1 MQAPLPPQ
9 SSSQLSSSTQETQLF
24 KDSSI
29 FERNDISDGYK
40 SGALVYRLNQVIKE
54 NEAQGVTTGVSL
66 VDLRTNR
73 TLLNHNENSV
83 QFAASVNKVPIAW
96 LVLQDL
102 RAGKF
107 KMTDTVSW
115 TVSDVRGGYG
125 VYDQAGAPTTAT
137 VQDVIYDMLNHSGNT
152 AVRVLVN
159 YELGGAV
166 AVNNRLAIY
175 PQLPNTRLQP
185 LDGNRFYVGNSTAK
199 ESLWVMEQLLAK
211 ADTYQTFMKK
221 AMETNI
227 FSYYGVRS
235 QLEGNDY
242 IVLVNKVGILD
253 DVDGN
258 NRHDTGIIYNT
269 KTHRAYGYSF
279 MTTTA
284 YDNTTGTAQAEHSLD
299 LMGRDVLR
307 FAGDKPQKQVK
318 ANSDAT
324 LFKAQQGQTTESKV
338 LY

>member
-1 MQAPLPPQ
+1 MQVSLPPQ
-9 SSSQLSSSTQETQLF
+9 SSAQSSSSIQETQTF
-24 KDSSI
+24 KNDSI
-29 FERNDISDGYK
+29 FQQKDISDGYK
-40 SGALVYRLNQVIKE
+40 SAALVYRLNQIIKE
-54 NEAQGVTTGVSL
+54 NESQGVTTSVSL
-66 VDLRTNR
+66 TDLQTSRA
-73 TLLNHNENSV
+73 LLNHNENTV

-107 KMTDTVSW
+107 KMTDTVTW
-115 TVSDVRGGYG
+115 TASDVRAGYG
-125 VYDQAGAPTTAT
+125 VYDQAGAPVSAT

-166 AVNNRLAIY
+166 KVNERLATY

-185 LDGNRFYVGNSTAK
+185 LDGNRFYVGNSTSK
-199 ESLWVMEQLLAK
+199 ESLWVMQKLLSK
-211 ADTYQTFMKK
+211 TDSYEKFMKH
-221 AMETNI
+221 AMQTNI
-227 FSYYGVRS
+227 FTYYGVRS

-242 IVLVNKVGILD
+242 VVLVNKVGILD

-258 NRHDTGIIYNT
+258 NRHDTGVIYNT
-269 KTHRAYGYSF
+269 KTHKAYGYSF

-307 FAGDKPQKQVK
+307 FAGDKPQQTAK
-318 ANSDAT
+318 NSTNT
-324 LFKAQQGQTTESKV
+324 LFSSPEKAAESKV